1 MNVLHRIR
9 AVIRCILASELPSPC
24 YIAVTPFN
32 FETMQNLR
40 LNLLT
45 KNLLLEMYGSTI
57 IPTSSL
63 LLWAYFEN
71 PDGEA
76 IRLILILQF
85 RKVDNPQRTYVY
97 FTSLEPHFD

>member
-1 MNVLHRIR
+1 
-9 AVIRCILASELPSPC
+9 
-24 YIAVTPFN
+24 
-32 FETMQNLR
+32 
-40 LNLLT
+40 
-45 KNLLLEMYGSTI
+45 MYGSTI

-97 FTSLEPHFD
+97 FTSLEPYFD

>member
-1 MNVLHRIR
+1 M
-9 AVIRCILASELPSPC
+9 AV
-24 YIAVTPFN
+24 YTPFN

-40 LNLLT
+40 LYLLT

>member
-1 MNVLHRIR
+1 M
-9 AVIRCILASELPSPC
+9 AV
-24 YIAVTPFN
+24 YTPFN

-45 KNLLLEMYGSTI
+45 KNLFLEMYGSTI